1 MVEVLEAQLRDMTQQ
16 RDKARRD
23 LQSLST
29 DMTTQVQALQ
39 QALRES
45 ERESEGLRREG
56 QEREREKEALRR
68 RVEEGEEQRR
78 QAEAFKD
85 DVMGVVQQLHHD
97 KRYHTHIHAHADI
110 NRGGEEGGSG
120 NESLCVFGG
129 LDRYFFMDLVLEAL
143 PSCAT

>member
-1 MVEVLEAQLRDMTQQ
+1 MAMVEVLEAQLRDMTQQ

-23 LQSLST
+23 LQSLRT

-56 QEREREKEALRR
+56 QEREREREALRR

-97 KRYHTHIHAHADI
+97 KR
-110 NRGGEEGGSG
+110 
-120 NESLCVFGG
+120 
-129 LDRYFFMDLVLEAL
+129 
-143 PSCAT
+143 